1 MKSRRFLYA
10 IRDGFINL
18 KRHPLV
24 LIASITTMMLL
35 LLIGSSFGAFAVNLR
50 NLVEI
55 AGQKPPIE
63 IMFKTGTLAA
73 DAENFDKLLEEDDN
87 VVFHKINTPQE
98 NYEIFVESLGKEE
111 LFEDFDYTERI
122 PYTINIRLA
131 DPASG
136 EEFRNWSMQ
145 NPNIKDVYMEDEL
158 MKMLNQLL
166 HGVTTVSIIILLILT
181 LITVFIISNMIRIAA
196 LARSHEINVMKFIGA
211 TNAYI
216 RIPFIIQ
223 GMVVGFVGATLSSII
238 FGVGYNAIYRHFGQD
253 ILNRADFA
261 LIAPNQIVP
270 IIILISVFA
279 GLLIGAIFSGL
290 AIRRHVDV

>member
-1 MKSRRFLYA
+1 
-10 IRDGFINL
+10 
-18 KRHPLV
+18 
-24 LIASITTMMLL
+24 
-35 LLIGSSFGAFAVNLR
+35 
-50 NLVEI
+50 
-55 AGQKPPIE
+55 
-63 IMFKTGTLAA
+63 
-73 DAENFDKLLEEDDN
+73 
-87 VVFHKINTPQE
+87 
-98 NYEIFVESLGKEE
+98 
-111 LFEDFDYTERI
+111 
-122 PYTINIRLA
+122 
-131 DPASG
+131 
-136 EEFRNWSMQ
+136 MQ

>member
-1 MKSRRFLYA
+1 MNSRRFLYA

-24 LIASITTMMLL
+24 LIASVTTMMLL
-35 LLIGSSFGAFAVNLR
+35 ILIGSSFGAFAINLR

-63 IMFKTGTLAA
+63 IMFKTSTIDA
-73 DAENFDKLLEEDDN
+73 DAENFDKLLEENPD
-87 VVFHKINTPQE
+87 VIFHKINTPQE
-98 NYEIFVESLGKEE
+98 NYEIFIDSLGKEE
-111 LFEDFDYTERI
+111 LFKDFDYTKRI
-122 PYTINIRLA
+122 PYTINVRLA
-131 DPASG
+131 DPALG

-158 MKMLNQLL
+158 MKILNQLL
-166 HGVTTVSIIILLILT
+166 HGVTTVSIIVMLIFT
-181 LITVFIISNMIRIAA
+181 LITIFIISNMIRIAA
-196 LARSHEINVMKFIGA
+196 LARSYEINIMKYIGA
-211 TNAYI
+211 TNSYI

-223 GMVVGFVGATLSSII
+223 GMVVGFVGSVLSSVI
-238 FGVGYNAIYRHFGQD
+238 FGFGYNAIYRHFGQD

-261 LIAPNQIVP
+261 LIAPNQILP
-270 IIILISVFA
+270 IIILISIIA

-290 AIRRHVDV
+290 AIRKYINV

>member
-1 MKSRRFLYA
+1 MNSRRFLYA
-10 IRDGFINL
+10 IRDGFVNL

-35 LLIGSSFGAFAVNLR
+35 LLIGSSFTAFAVNLR

-73 DAENFDKLLEEDDN
+73 DAENFDKLLEENPD
-87 VVFHKINTPQE
+87 VIFHNINTPQE
-98 NYEIFVESLGKEE
+98 NYETFIDSLGKEE
-111 LFEDFDYTERI
+111 LFKDFDYTERI
-122 PYTINIRLA
+122 PYTINVRLA
-131 DPASG
+131 DPALG
-136 EEFRNWSMQ
+136 EEFRNWIMQ

-158 MKMLNQLL
+158 MKILNQLL
-166 HGVTTVSIIILLILT
+166 KGVTTVSIIVILILA

-196 LARSHEINVMKFIGA
+196 LARSYEINIMKYIGA

-223 GMVVGFVGATLSSII
+223 GMVVGFAGSALSSVI
-238 FGVGYNAIYRHFGQD
+238 FGFAYNAIYRHFGQD

-261 LIAPNQIVP
+261 LLPPNQISPV
-270 IIILISVFA
+270 IILISVVA

-290 AIRRHVDV
+290 AIRKHVDV

>member
-87 VVFHKINTPQE
+87 VVFHKINTLQE
-98 NYEIFVESLGKEE
+98 NYEIFVGES
-111 LFEDFDYTERI
+111 
-122 PYTINIRLA
+122 
-131 DPASG
+131 
-136 EEFRNWSMQ
+136 W
-145 NPNIKDVYMEDEL
+145 
-158 MKMLNQLL
+158 
-166 HGVTTVSIIILLILT
+166 
-181 LITVFIISNMIRIAA
+181 
-196 LARSHEINVMKFIGA
+196 
-211 TNAYI
+211 
-216 RIPFIIQ
+216 
-223 GMVVGFVGATLSSII
+223 
-238 FGVGYNAIYRHFGQD
+238 
-253 ILNRADFA
+253 
-261 LIAPNQIVP
+261 
-270 IIILISVFA
+270 
-279 GLLIGAIFSGL
+279 
-290 AIRRHVDV
+290 

>member
-10 IRDGFINL
+10 VKDGFTNL

-24 LIASITTMMLL
+24 LIASITTMMFL
-35 LLIGSSFGAFAVNLR
+35 LLIGSSFAAFAVNLR

-63 IMFKTGTLAA
+63 IMFKTGTVAA
-73 DAENFDKLLEEDDN
+73 DAENFDKLLEENPD
-87 VVFHKINTPQE
+87 VIFHKMNTPQE
-98 NYEIFVESLGKEE
+98 NYEIFIDSLGKEE
-111 LFEDFDYTERI
+111 LFEDFNYTDRI

-131 DPASG
+131 DPAKG
-136 EEFRNWSMQ
+136 DEFRNWSMQ

-158 MKMLNQLL
+158 MKILNQLL
-166 HGVTTVSIIILLILT
+166 HGVTTVSIVILLVFT
-181 LITVFIISNMIRIAA
+181 FITIFIISNMIRIAA
-196 LARSHEINVMKFIGA
+196 LARSNEINIMKFIGA
-211 TNAYI
+211 TNSYI

-223 GMVVGFVGATLSSII
+223 GMVVGFAGSALSSIV
-238 FGVGYNAIYRHFGQD
+238 FGFAYNAIYRHFGQD

-261 LIAPNQIVP
+261 LIPPNQILPV
-270 IIILISVFA
+270 IIMISLLV

-290 AIRRHVDV
+290 AVKKHVDV